1 MQTTTVL
8 TCPECGRTETL
19 EMPTDACVIFHQCA
33 GCGTVLRPRAGD
45 CCVYCSYGSVPCPS
59 RQAERAG

>member
-19 EMPTDACVIFHQCA
+19 EMPTDACVIFHECA
-33 GCGTVLRPRAGD
+33 GCGRVLRPRKGD
-45 CCVYCSYGSVPCPS
+45 CCVYCSYGSVRCPS
-59 RQAERAG
+59 RQAESAG